1 MNFLFALVSVFIIFP
16 ILLLLPVGINA
27 KQKFFLLMISLVI
40 SLAGIL
46 SKYVMPFW
54 QTALLML
61 ALSSLVSILLN
72 KRMSESIQSEDVVYE
87 NLSEIEGDN
96 PSNVFKDVILTK
108 QEKVIA
114 TNADIEKL
122 LTEDNV
128 DNFAS
133 EMDIPSYALENENT
147 SLVSEDEVDSS
158 VIENGNET
166 YVSEIEINSVDLEFE
181 IDLFN
186 SENLLE
192 DVVLDKE
199 VEPLE
204 LIESASEIEELS
216 KLYFEETDIQSLVAA
231 TIEEENEV
239 DEIPIELI
247 ELKEIDKP
255 EKQTS
260 QTTMYSSQYLSEI
273 EQLLIEEETGVTRTN
288 LPGRPSNDKGIKL
301 EKLF

>member
-239 DEIPIELI
+239 DEIPIDLI
-247 ELKEIDKP
+247 QLKEIDKP

>member
-16 ILLLLPVGINA
+16 ILLLLPVRINA

-54 QTALLML
+54 QTALLMI
-61 ALSSLVSILLN
+61 ALSSSISILLN
-72 KRMSESIQSEDVVYE
+72 KRMSETIQSEDVVYE
-87 NLSEIEGDN
+87 NFNEMEGDN
-96 PSNVFKDVILTK
+96 PSHVFKDVFLIK

-114 TNADIEKL
+114 SNADIERL

-128 DNFAS
+128 DNFVS
-133 EMDIPSYALENENT
+133 EMDIASYASENENT
-147 SLVSEDEVDSS
+147 SLISENEVDSF

-166 YVSEIEINSVDLEFE
+166 FVSEIESNSVDLEYEF
-181 IDLFN
+181 DSFN

-192 DVVLDKE
+192 DVALVKE

-204 LIESASEIEELS
+204 LLESTSEIEELS
-216 KLYFEETDIQSLVAA
+216 KLYFEESDIQSLVAT
-231 TIEEENEV
+231 TIEEEKEV

-247 ELKEIDKP
+247 EFEEIDHP
-255 EKQTS
+255 EKPNC

-288 LPGRPSNDKGIKL
+288 VPGLPPNDKGIKL

>member
-27 KQKFFLLMISLVI
+27 KQKFSLLMISLVI

-72 KRMSESIQSEDVVYE
+72 KRMSETLQSEDAVYE
-87 NLSEIEGDN
+87 NFNKMERDN
-96 PSNVFKDVILTK
+96 PSNVLKDVFLIK

-114 TNADIEKL
+114 SNADIEKL

-128 DNFAS
+128 DNFVS
-133 EMDIPSYALENENT
+133 EMDIASYASENENT
-147 SLVSEDEVDSS
+147 SLVSENEVDSF

-166 YVSEIEINSVDLEFE
+166 FVSEIESNSVDLENEF
-181 IDLFN
+181 DSFN

-192 DVVLDKE
+192 DVVLDKD

-216 KLYFEETDIQSLVAA
+216 KLYFEESDIQSLVAA

-247 ELKEIDKP
+247 ELEEIDEP
-255 EKQTS
+255 EKPTS

-288 LPGRPSNDKGIKL
+288 IPGRPSNDKGIKL

>member
-1 MNFLFALVSVFIIFP
+1 
-16 ILLLLPVGINA
+16 
-27 KQKFFLLMISLVI
+27 MISLVI

-54 QTALLML
+54 QTALLMI
-61 ALSSLVSILLN
+61 ALSSSISILLN
-72 KRMSESIQSEDVVYE
+72 KRMSETIQSEDVVYE
-87 NLSEIEGDN
+87 NFNEMEGYN
-96 PSNVFKDVILTK
+96 PSNVFKDVFLIK

-114 TNADIEKL
+114 SNAERL

-128 DNFAS
+128 DNFVS
-133 EMDIPSYALENENT
+133 EMDIASYASKNENT
-147 SLVSEDEVDSS
+147 SLISENEVDSF

-166 YVSEIEINSVDLEFE
+166 FVSEIESNSVDLEYEF
-181 IDLFN
+181 DPFN

-192 DVVLDKE
+192 DVALVKE

-204 LIESASEIEELS
+204 LLESTSEIEELS
-216 KLYFEETDIQSLVAA
+216 KLYFEESDIQSLVAT
-231 TIEEENEV
+231 TIEEEKEV

-247 ELKEIDKP
+247 EFEEIEHLEKP
-255 EKQTS
+255 NC

-288 LPGRPSNDKGIKL
+288 VPGLPPNDKGIKL

>member
-16 ILLLLPVGINA
+16 ILLLLPVRINA

-54 QTALLML
+54 QTALLMI
-61 ALSSLVSILLN
+61 ALSSLISILLS
-72 KRMSESIQSEDVVYE
+72 KRMSETIQFEDAVYE
-87 NLSEIEGDN
+87 NLNEMEGDN
-96 PSNVFKDVILTK
+96 PSNVFKDVFLIK

-114 TNADIEKL
+114 SKADIEKL
-122 LTEDNV
+122 LTEVNV
-128 DNFAS
+128 DNFVS
-133 EMDIPSYALENENT
+133 EMDIASYASENENA
-147 SLVSEDEVDSS
+147 SLVTENEVDSF

-166 YVSEIEINSVDLEFE
+166 FVAEIESNSFVLGNEF
-181 IDLFN
+181 DLFN

-192 DVVLDKE
+192 DVVLDQE

-204 LIESASEIEELS
+204 LIESDSEIEELS
-216 KLYFEETDIQSLVAA
+216 KLYFEESDIQSLVAA
-231 TIEEENEV
+231 TIEEEKEV
-239 DEIPIELI
+239 DEITIGLI
-247 ELKEIDKP
+247 ELKEIDEP
-255 EKQTS
+255 EKPTS

-288 LPGRPSNDKGIKL
+288 VPRRPSNDKDIKL

>member
-72 KRMSESIQSEDVVYE
+72 KRMSETIQSKDAVYE
-87 NLSEIEGDN
+87 NFNKMEGDN
-96 PSNVFKDVILTK
+96 PSNVFKDVFPIK
-108 QEKVIA
+108 EKVIEP
-114 TNADIEKL
+114 NAVLEKL
-122 LTEDNV
+122 LTEDNFV
-128 DNFAS
+128 S
-133 EMDIPSYALENENT
+133 EMDIASYTSENENT
-147 SLVSEDEVDSS
+147 SLVSENAVDSF

-166 YVSEIEINSVDLEFE
+166 FVSEIESNSVDLENE
-181 IDLFN
+181 LDSFN

-192 DVVLDKE
+192 DVVLYKD

>member
-1 MNFLFALVSVFIIFP
+1 
-16 ILLLLPVGINA
+16 
-27 KQKFFLLMISLVI
+27 MISLVI

-54 QTALLML
+54 QTALLMI
-61 ALSSLVSILLN
+61 ALSSLISILIN
-72 KRMSESIQSEDVVYE
+72 KRMSETIQSRDAVYE
-87 NLSEIEGDN
+87 NFNKMEGDN
-96 PSNVFKDVILTK
+96 PSNVFKDVFPIK
-108 QEKVIA
+108 EKVIES
-114 TNADIEKL
+114 NAVLEKL
-122 LTEDNV
+122 LTEDNFV
-128 DNFAS
+128 S
-133 EMDIPSYALENENT
+133 EMDIASYTSENENT
-147 SLVSEDEVDSS
+147 SLVSENEVDSF

-166 YVSEIEINSVDLEFE
+166 FVSEIESNSVDLENEF
-181 IDLFN
+181 DSFN

-192 DVVLDKE
+192 DVVLYKD